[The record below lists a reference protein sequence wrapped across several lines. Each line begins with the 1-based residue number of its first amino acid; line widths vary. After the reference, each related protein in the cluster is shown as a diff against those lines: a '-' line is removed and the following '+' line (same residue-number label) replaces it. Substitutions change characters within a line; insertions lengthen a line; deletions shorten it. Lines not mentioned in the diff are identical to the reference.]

1 MLLHGGGKSG
11 SEGGRSRIVW
21 FARLALNQLV
31 SHGFDDV
38 LTTFDDFRCGI
49 AALFRNGLR

>member
-1 MLLHGGGKSG
+1 MALAGDSNGVSG
-11 SEGGRSRIVW
+11 GGRSRVLR

-49 AALFRNGLR
+49 ATIFRNGPR